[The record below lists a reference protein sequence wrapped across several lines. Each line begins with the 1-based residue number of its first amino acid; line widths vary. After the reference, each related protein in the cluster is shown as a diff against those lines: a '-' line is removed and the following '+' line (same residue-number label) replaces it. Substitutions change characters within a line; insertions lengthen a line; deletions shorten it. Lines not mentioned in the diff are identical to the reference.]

1 MKAIDCRL
9 LFVYGSLKRGCGLH
23 HHLARLGARFLVG
36 GRVAAVLV
44 DRGRYPGA
52 RPTQRKGQWVRGE
65 LFELRQPARDLK
77 VLDDVEGFFPNGP
90 QRSEFVR
97 AQGEVMRN
105 DGAGRSAWI
114 YWRAP
119 RRNTG

>member
-1 MKAIDCRL
+1 MKAMDCRL

-23 HHLARLGARFLVG
+23 HHLARLGARFLACV
-36 GRVAAVLV
+36 RVAAVLV
-44 DRGRYPGA
+44 ERGRYPGA

-65 LFELRQPARDLK
+65 LFELRRPARDLK
-77 VLDDVEGFFPNGP
+77 VLDNVEGVIPNDP

-97 AQGEVMRN
+97 ALGEVLRN
-105 DGAGRSAWI
+105 DGARRSAWI
-114 YWRAP
+114 YWRGP